1 MKTLI
6 INGGTIEDAFALS
19 YIEQVKPDCILAAD
33 RGMEFCYRN
42 QIKPDVIL
50 GDYDSADKTTLEAF
64 RQQSS
69 IEWHQYQ
76 PEKDYT
82 DSEIAIGKAMER
94 NSSEIHILGGTGT
107 RLDHVLG
114 NIQLLMQPLAKD
126 IPCFLIDSHNRIRL
140 LKERTILSKSQQFGK
155 YVSLLPLTTEVTGV
169 TLTGMKY
176 PLEDAAF
183 TSDNTLGVSN
193 EIIDNEA
200 VIDLKNGILIMIES
214 RD

>member
-19 YIEQVKPDCILAAD
+19 YIERVKPDCILAAD

-50 GDYDSADKTTLEAF
+50 GDYDSADKTILEAF
-64 RQQSS
+64 RRQSG

-94 NSSEIHILGGTGT
+94 NSSEIHILGGIGT

-126 IPCFLIDSHNRIRL
+126 IPCFLIDFHNRIRL
-140 LKERTILSKSQQFGK
+140 LKERAVLRKSQQFGK

-176 PLEDAAF
+176 PLQDAAF

-193 EIIDNEA
+193 EIVEDEA

>member
-19 YIEQVKPDCILAAD
+19 YIERVKPDCILAAD

-50 GDYDSADKTTLEAF
+50 GDYDSADKTILEAF
-64 RQQSS
+64 RRQSV

-126 IPCFLIDSHNRIRL
+126 IPCFLIDFHNRIRL
-140 LKERTILSKSQQFGK
+140 LKERAVLRKSQQFGT

-176 PLEDAAF
+176 PLQDAAF

-193 EIIDNEA
+193 EIVEDEA

>member
-19 YIEQVKPDCILAAD
+19 YIERVKPDCILAAD

-50 GDYDSADKTTLEAF
+50 GDYDSADKTILEAF
-64 RQQSS
+64 RRQSG

-94 NSSEIHILGGTGT
+94 N
-107 RLDHVLG
+107 
-114 NIQLLMQPLAKD
+114 PY
-126 IPCFLIDSHNRIRL
+126 IRWHRY
-140 LKERTILSKSQQFGK
+140 K
-155 YVSLLPLTTEVTGV
+155 
-169 TLTGMKY
+169 
-176 PLEDAAF
+176 A
-183 TSDNTLGVSN
+183 
-193 EIIDNEA
+193 
-200 VIDLKNGILIMIES
+200 
-214 RD
+214 

>member
-1 MKTLI
+1 
-6 INGGTIEDAFALS
+6 
-19 YIEQVKPDCILAAD
+19 
-33 RGMEFCYRN
+33 
-42 QIKPDVIL
+42 
-50 GDYDSADKTTLEAF
+50 
-64 RQQSS
+64 
-69 IEWHQYQ
+69 
-76 PEKDYT
+76 
-82 DSEIAIGKAMER
+82 MER
-94 NSSEIHILGGTGT
+94 NSSEFHILGGTGT

-140 LKERTILSKSQQFGK
+140 LKERAVLRKSQQFGK

-169 TLTGMKY
+169 TLTGLKY

-193 EIIDNEA
+193 EIVEDEA

>member
-1 MKTLI
+1 MY
-6 INGGTIEDAFALS
+6 LS
-19 YIEQVKPDCILAAD
+19 SRPWH
-33 RGMEFCYRN
+33 EFGYRN
-42 QIKPDVIL
+42 PIKPDVIL
-50 GDYDSADKTTLEAF
+50 GDYDSADKTILEAF
-64 RQQSS
+64 RRQSG

-126 IPCFLIDSHNRIRL
+126 IPCFLIDFHNRIRL
-140 LKERTILSKSQQFGK
+140 LKARTILSKSQQFGT

-176 PLEDAAF
+176 PLQDAAF

-193 EIIDNEA
+193 EIVEDEA

>member
-19 YIEQVKPDCILAAD
+19 YIERVKPDCILAAD

-50 GDYDSADKTTLEAF
+50 GDYDSADKTILEAF
-64 RQQSS
+64 RRQSS

-82 DSEIAIGKAMER
+82 DSEIAIRKAMER
-94 NSSEIHILGGTGT
+94 DSSEIHILGGTGT

-126 IPCFLIDSHNRIRL
+126 ILCFLIDSHNRIRL

-193 EIIDNEA
+193 EIVEDEA